1 MSDRAVKL
9 LMQRSKRNGE
19 RINYDL
25 YSEFGC
31 SLGTDPSVKDDELNS
46 LSVAVLPLPGG
57 EFYHSAQVMRFCR
70 RHLLYRILSTTSA
83 R

>member
-46 LSVAVLPLPGG
+46 LSVACCLCQAASLS
-57 EFYHSAQVMRFCR
+57 F
-70 RHLLYRILSTTSA
+70 RHKS
-83 R
+83 